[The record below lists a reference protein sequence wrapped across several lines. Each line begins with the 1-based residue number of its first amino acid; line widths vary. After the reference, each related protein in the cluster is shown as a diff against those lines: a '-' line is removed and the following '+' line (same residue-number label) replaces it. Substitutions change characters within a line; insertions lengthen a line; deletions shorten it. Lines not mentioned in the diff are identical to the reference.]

1 MYKVFFNERT
11 VFLTQDILRS
21 FRENNGLFYKFR
33 EKKELKELLFL
44 FNALKK
50 IDQLFICHHDTEKLF
65 DEFRSCFRFVEAAGG
80 LVRNRAGKVLFIYR
94 LDRWDLPKG
103 KSEGDETA
111 HDTAIR
117 EVEEECG
124 ISGLKILSELEP
136 TLHTYFEAGIYYL
149 KKTRWF
155 EMYYGGSEK
164 LRPQQDE
171 LITDIIWAG
180 EEDLDRITKNTY
192 PSIILL
198 LKETKII

>member
-1 MYKVFFNERT
+1 MYKVFFYERT

-33 EKKELKELLFL
+33 KKKELKELLFL

-50 IDQLFICHHDTEKLF
+50 IDQLFICHQDTEKLF
-65 DEFRSCFRFVEAAGG
+65 EEFRSCFQFVEAAGG
-80 LVRNRAGKVLFIYR
+80 LVRNSAGQILFIYR

-111 HDTAIR
+111 RVTAVR

-124 ISGLKILSELEP
+124 ISGLRILNELE
-136 TLHTYFEAGIYYL
+136 TTYHTYFETGIYYL

-155 EMYYGGSEK
+155 EMYYDGSERLK
-164 LRPQQDE
+164 PQSNE
-171 LITDIIWAG
+171 SITDIIWAG
-180 EEDLDRITKNTY
+180 EEDLDKIAKNTY
-192 PSIILL
+192 PSIMLL
-198 LKETKII
+198 LRELNII